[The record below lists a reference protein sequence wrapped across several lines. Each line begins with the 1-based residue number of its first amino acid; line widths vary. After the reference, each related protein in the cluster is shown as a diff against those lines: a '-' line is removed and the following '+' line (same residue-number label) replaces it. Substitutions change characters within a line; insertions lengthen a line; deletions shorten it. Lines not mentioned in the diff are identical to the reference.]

1 MIIYKPNFAII
12 ENNNLSNLQRK
23 LFNQLIFEFSKI
35 KFTSNIINLS
45 RQELGDFIPSNFS
58 HAQIK
63 KIFLGLM
70 KNEMFS
76 LENNLNEDYE
86 FSCYISAVKA
96 TRNNYQIEMSSQL
109 INFLNINYKNSA
121 GKKNIEHGYT
131 ELDLNKLNVL
141 QGIHSLPMYELIK
154 SKTFKFKNFN
164 LSFKF
169 IYDFLAKDKKSY
181 AEFKH
186 FNNMLLKPAI
196 AEINDVTDLKI
207 IYEPI
212 KKGGRVNIINFSV
225 QTPQK

>member
-12 ENNNLSNLQRK
+12 ANNNLTNLQRK

-35 KFTSNIINLS
+35 KL
-45 RQELGDFIPSNFS
+45 
-58 HAQIK
+58 
-63 KIFLGLM
+63 IFLGLM

-141 QGIHSLPMYELIK
+141 QGI
-154 SKTFKFKNFN
+154 
-164 LSFKF
+164 
-169 IYDFLAKDKKSY
+169 
-181 AEFKH
+181 
-186 FNNMLLKPAI
+186 
-196 AEINDVTDLKI
+196 
-207 IYEPI
+207 
-212 KKGGRVNIINFSV
+212 
-225 QTPQK
+225 